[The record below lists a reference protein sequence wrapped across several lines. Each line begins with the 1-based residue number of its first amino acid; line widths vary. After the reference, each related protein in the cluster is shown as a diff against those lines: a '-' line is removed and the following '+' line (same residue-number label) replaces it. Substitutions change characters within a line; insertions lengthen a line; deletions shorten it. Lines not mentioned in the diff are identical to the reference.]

1 MDLALFSSDG
11 GGRTPFSGAASG
23 TTAGA
28 VVSGFATGATVGAA
42 AGAIAGAGAQAIVAA
57 GAQPAGAEQTGANF
71 GAQGLHLGAQGL
83 QTGAHLGAQ
92 GLHLGAQGLQSKQW
106 QANKSANRPPKG
118 RNSQQVDRGASQ
130 VATGTQ
136 GLHLGAQGLQ
146 TGAQFVAG
154 VQVVLTHELQISLQ
168 AASKRREAAM
178 HRNVSTTFF
187 PGYHSPTIPQ
197 SISQRKTGAHGLH
210 ALHAGA
216 PQPQEG
222 AGWQDAGAHVAG
234 AAQVA
239 GAQDAGA
246 HFAGAAQAT
255 GAQDA
260 GATAATTGAQ
270 AGAQAAGAQ
279 AAFAPQKPQLN

>member
-210 ALHAGA
+210 VLHAGA

-222 AGWQDAGAHVAG
+222 AGWQDAGAHV
-234 AAQVA
+234 
-239 GAQDAGA
+239 
-246 HFAGAAQAT
+246 AGAAQAT